1 MLVLSRKKGEEIVID
16 GTIRVTVL
24 EMNANRV
31 KLGIAA
37 PNAVPVHREEVYR
50 RIVRSSDSEYP
61 RGSLAEAAGAGL

>member
-24 EMNANRV
+24 DMNANRV

-37 PNAVPVHREEVYR
+37 PYVVPVHCTSVPQNY
-50 RIVRSSDSEYP
+50 
-61 RGSLAEAAGAGL
+61 

>member
-1 MLVLSRKKGEEIVID
+1 MLVLSRKRGEEIVID

-37 PNAVPVHREEVYR
+37 PDAVPVHREEVYR
-50 RIVRSSDSEYP
+50 RIVGCCYDKNRYAHQ
-61 RGSLAEAAGAGL
+61 G